1 MTTAKGWTRDG
12 WKPGTNLP
20 TMEQLQV
27 AIGQLDEEIGK
38 REWIAGRVRTDPFAT
53 NYLVNALASLLIQ
66 HRILRVEEIDYY
78 VAMTEYQSKLKI
90 EEHTREPDP
99 EWKPKQQRPEL
110 LLPGRDF

>member
-1 MTTAKGWTRDG
+1 MTTKQKGWTRDG

-20 TMEQLQV
+20 TITQLQE
-27 AIGQLDEEIGK
+27 AIGQLDLEIGK
-38 REWIAGRVRTDPFAT
+38 REWTAGRIRADTFAT

-90 EEHTREPDP
+90 EERTREPDP
-99 EWKPKQQRPEL
+99 GWKPEQPPAL